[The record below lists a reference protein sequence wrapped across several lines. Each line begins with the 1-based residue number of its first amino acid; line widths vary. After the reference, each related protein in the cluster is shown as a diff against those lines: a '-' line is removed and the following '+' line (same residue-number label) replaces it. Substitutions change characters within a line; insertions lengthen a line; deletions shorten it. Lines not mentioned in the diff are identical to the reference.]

1 MTRFAFL
8 TAALALCASS
18 AFAAN
23 ELSNRLAP
31 GFALPDGQFKTHD
44 LNDYRGKVVIVN
56 IMRTTCPHC
65 TAFSKVLDAAETKYA
80 GQVKILAFVNP
91 PDNQAAVKRYLIAN
105 SLSTTL
111 LFDCGQAAASY
122 LKVTPQNPSFE
133 VPHFFV
139 IDQKGMIREDYG
151 YNMLSKGIFEGD
163 SIYKIL
169 DKYVSKPVQA
179 D

>member
-1 MTRFAFL
+1 MTRIAVL
-8 TAALALCASS
+8 TAAAALLASS

-23 ELSNRLAP
+23 ELSNRRAP
-31 GFALPDGQFKTHD
+31 GFALPDIQYKVHD
-44 LNDYRGKVVIVN
+44 LNEYAGKVVIVN

-65 TAFSKVLDAAETKYA
+65 TAFSKILSEAEKKYA
-80 GQVKILAFVNP
+80 GQVKVLAIVNP
-91 PDNQAAVKRYLIAN
+91 PDNQAAVRRYTMANGIA
-105 SLSTTL
+105 SAI
-111 LFDCGQAAASY
+111 LFDCGQMAASY

-151 YNMLSKGIFEGD
+151 YNMLSKTIFEGD
-163 SIYKIL
+163 AIYKIL

>member
-23 ELSNRLAP
+23 ELSNRRAP
-31 GFALPDGQFKTHD
+31 GFALPDLNFKIHD
-44 LNDYRGKVVIVN
+44 LGDYSGKVVIVT
-56 IMRTTCPHC
+56 ILRTTCPHC
-65 TAFSKVLDAAETKYA
+65 TTFNKILNEAEKKYA
-80 GQVKILAFVNP
+80 GQVKILGVVNP
-91 PDNQAAVKRYLIAN
+91 PDNQTSVKRYQLAN
-105 SLSTTL
+105 GISTTL
-111 LFDCGQAAASY
+111 LFDCGQMAASY
-122 LKVTPQNPSFE
+122 LKVTPQNPSIE

-151 YNMLSKGIFEGD
+151 YNMLSKTVFEGD
-163 SIYKIL
+163 AIYKIL

>member
-1 MTRFAFL
+1 MSRFAVFAIA
-8 TAALALCASS
+8 AALLAAPC
-18 AFAAN
+18 FAAN
-23 ELSNRLAP
+23 ELSNRRAP
-31 GFALPDGQFKTHD
+31 GFSLPDIQFRLHD
-44 LNDYRGKVVIVN
+44 LNDYAGKVVIVN

-65 TAFSKVLDAAETKYA
+65 TEFSKVLNAAEKKYA
-80 GQVKILAFVNP
+80 GQVKVLHFVNP
-91 PDNQAAVKRYLIAN
+91 PDNQAAVRRYTMTHGV
-105 SLSTTL
+105 SSTI

-122 LKVTPQNPSFE
+122 LMVTPQNPSFE

-151 YNMLSKGIFEGD
+151 YNTLSKGAFEGD
-163 SIYKIL
+163 GVYKIL

>member
-1 MTRFAFL
+1 MTRFAFV
-8 TAALALCASS
+8 TAVLALCASS

-31 GFALPDGQFKTHD
+31 GFALPDLEFKTHD
-44 LNDYRGKVVIVN
+44 LADYRGKVVVVT

-65 TAFSKVLDAAETKYA
+65 TEFNKVLNEAEKKYG
-80 GQVKILAFVNP
+80 GQLKVIGIVNP
-91 PDNQAAVKRYLIAN
+91 PDNQQSVKRYLLAN
-105 SLSTTL
+105 GLQTTL
-111 LFDCGQAAASY
+111 LFDCGQMAASY
-122 LKVTPQNPSFE
+122 LKVTPQNPTIE

-151 YNMLSKGIFEGD
+151 YNMLSKPVFEGTA
-163 SIYKIL
+163 IYKIL

>member
-1 MTRFAFL
+1 M
-8 TAALALCASS
+8 S
-18 AFAAN
+18 AYPAGQ
-23 ELSNRLAP
+23 LSNRRAP
-31 GFALPDGQFKTHD
+31 GFALPDSQFKIHD
-44 LNDYRGKVVIVN
+44 LGDYQGKVVVVN

-65 TAFSKVLDAAETKYA
+65 ATFSKVLDAAEKKYA
-80 GQVKILAFVNP
+80 GQVKVLSLVNP
-91 PDNQAAVKRYLIAN
+91 PDNQGMVAQYKTQTGI
-105 SLSTTL
+105 STTM

-151 YNMLSKGIFEGD
+151 YNLLSKNIFEGNA
-163 SIYKIL
+163 IYGIL
-169 DKYVSKPVQA
+169 DKYVSKSAQA